1 MEVFVKT
8 LLVLIGFLF
17 LLTSTEL
24 NAGEIEVSPF
34 IGYRFSGGFDVT
46 DLELARIDLKSGVSF
61 GASSGYIMKDSY
73 QFEFMWAR
81 QKTELEGELL
91 NGGTQ
96 TKIADANLDQYHFDF
111 LYNFGEPNKQFRPFF
126 LAGVGASHLDP
137 DGDVTGFTK
146 VSYDLG
152 AGIKYYLGPKWG
164 LRLQGR
170 YTPTYISSTDNQII
184 CDQFGCF
191 LGTDRHYI
199 NQGEVS
205 AGAFFHF

>member
-1 MEVFVKT
+1 VKT
-8 LLVLIGFLF
+8 LFVSIGLLLILAC
-17 LLTSTEL
+17 TQL

-61 GASSGYIMKDSY
+61 GASAGYIWRDRY
-73 QFEFMWAR
+73 QFEFMWNR
-81 QKTELEGELL
+81 QKTELEGQLL
-91 NGGTQ
+91 DGSPEV
-96 TKIADANLDQYHFDF
+96 KIADANFDQYHFDF
-111 LYNFGEPNKQFRPFF
+111 LYNFGEETKQLRPFI

-146 VSYDLG
+146 VSYDIG
-152 AGIKYYLGPKWG
+152 AGIKYYLGKEWG

-184 CDQFGCF
+184 CDAFGCF

-205 AGAFFHF
+205 AGAFLHF